1 MSLSSVPPMR
11 DWPLVVEELLVE
23 ADELHREGAPA
34 GEVDDLL
41 VLAEALRT
49 GLIGAEPPLPG
60 LE

>member
-23 ADELHREGAPA
+23 ADEQHRAGGPA

>member
-1 MSLSSVPPMR
+1 M
-11 DWPLVVEELLVE
+11 VEELLVE
-23 ADELHREGAPA
+23 ADEQHRAGAPA

-41 VLAEALRT
+41 ALAEGLRT